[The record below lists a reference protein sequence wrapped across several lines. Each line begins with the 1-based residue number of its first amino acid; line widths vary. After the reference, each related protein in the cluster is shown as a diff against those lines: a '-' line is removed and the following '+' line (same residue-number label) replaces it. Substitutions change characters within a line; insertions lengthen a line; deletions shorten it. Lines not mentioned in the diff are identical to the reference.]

1 VDELE
6 PGKCLTGRKGGET
19 AQRRCSVKITY
30 GVSDDDDEAEDRLFN
45 DSEEGEEDRD
55 AGLASDA
62 TWAKR

>member
-1 VDELE
+1 VG
-6 PGKCLTGRKGGET
+6 PGKGLSDRKGGET
-19 AQRRCSVKITY
+19 MQGTWKRSVKVMY
-30 GVSDDDDEAEDRLFN
+30 GVTNEDDEAEDGLSN